1 MWCSFP
7 FFCVYFFSAI
17 FACCRELDDDDD
29 DERETREIFPEISDK
44 ITRSEQSAE
53 SGDYE

>member
-1 MWCSFP
+1 V
-7 FFCVYFFSAI
+7 CVYFFSAI
-17 FACCRELDDDDD
+17 FACCRELEDDDDD

>member
-1 MWCSFP
+1 M
-7 FFCVYFFSAI
+7 YFFSAI

>member
-1 MWCSFP
+1 
-7 FFCVYFFSAI
+7 VYFFSAI
-17 FACCRELDDDDD
+17 FACCRELEDDDDD

>member
-1 MWCSFP
+1 M
-7 FFCVYFFSAI
+7 YFFSAI
-17 FACCRELDDDDD
+17 FACCRELEDDDDDD